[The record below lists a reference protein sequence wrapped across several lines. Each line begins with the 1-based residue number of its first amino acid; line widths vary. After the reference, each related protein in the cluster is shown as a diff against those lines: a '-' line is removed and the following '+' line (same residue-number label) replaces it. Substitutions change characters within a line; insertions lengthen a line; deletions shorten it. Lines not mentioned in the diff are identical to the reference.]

1 MRTMHFHPM
10 VGLLALFILFASG
23 DGLAQDAAG
32 ILQTALE
39 KYEERVAE
47 IDDYTVTY
55 AIMGREVSSHL
66 RKEVVDGHPVFVAV
80 DEDEDA
86 SAQRDWDPYRVFP
99 QLSARAEIVG
109 RETIDGVQAHGLRVD
124 DFEGLDIGMPTDVQ
138 GEFEPRTLTLWIDTG
153 EHLLRRM
160 DLEGVLVANGE
171 ERPLE
176 MSARMLDYRTV
187 EGMPH
192 PFRTAIEIKG
202 MMGSGSASDEQAVE
216 AGEQLAELE
225 RRMAEMP
232 ASQREMME
240 KMMGTQLEQLRKMVQ
255 SGNFEIELIVT
266 DLKVNT
272 GPPPGSG
279 G

>member
-1 MRTMHFHPM
+1 MRTMPFRPL
-10 VGLLALFILFASG
+10 GGFLAFILFATG

-39 KYEERVAE
+39 KYEERVAG

-55 AIMGREVSSHL
+55 SVMGREVSSHL

-80 DEDEDA
+80 DADEDA
-86 SAQRDWDPYRVFP
+86 STQRDWDPYRALP
-99 QLSARAEIVG
+99 QFSARAEIVG
-109 RETIDGVQAHGLRVD
+109 RETIDGVQAHGIRID
-124 DFEGLDIGMPTDVQ
+124 DFEGLDIGMPADVQ

-160 DLEGVLVANGE
+160 DLEGILVANGE

-202 MMGSGSASDEQAVE
+202 VMGSGSASDEQAAE
-216 AGEQLAELE
+216 AGEQLAELD
-225 RRMAEMP
+225 RQMAQMP

-240 KMMGTQLEQLRKMVQ
+240 KMMGTQLEQLRNMVQ
-255 SGNFEIELIVT
+255 SGNFEIELVVT

>member
-1 MRTMHFHPM
+1 MG
-10 VGLLALFILFASG
+10 GLLAFCILFVTG
-23 DGLAQDAAG
+23 DGLAQDAAE

-39 KYEERVAE
+39 KYEERVAG

-55 AIMGREVSSHL
+55 SVMGREVSSHL
-66 RKEVVDGHPVFVAV
+66 RKEMVGGHPVFVAV
-80 DEDEDA
+80 DEDEGA
-86 SAQRDWDPYRVFP
+86 SAQRDWDPYRALP

-109 RETIDGVQAHGLRVD
+109 RETIDGVQAHGLRVE
-124 DFEGLDIGMPTDVQ
+124 DFEGLDIGMPADVQ

-160 DLEGVLVANGE
+160 DLEGILVADGE

-176 MSARMLDYRTV
+176 ISAQMLDYRTV

-192 PFRTAIEIKG
+192 PFRTAIQIKG
-202 MMGSGSASDEQAVE
+202 AMVAGGPSDEE
-216 AGEQLAELE
+216 AAEASEKLAELD
-225 RRMAEMP
+225 RQMAEMP

-255 SGNFEIELIVT
+255 SGAFEIELVVT

-272 GPPPGSG
+272 GPPASSG